1 MTTETIRSRLR
12 GGWATAGSILALLAW
27 AVFAAP
33 AAFAASARHANLVDL
48 MAGAEAIVVGEIRN
62 VSDGFDANGLP
73 YTEVTLRVA
82 DQIKGRKTSDEA
94 DTFTFRQF
102 GLLAPRTMP
111 DGRINMNVTPN
122 GWSEYAVGEEVALF
136 LSEPARLTGLRTTVG
151 LQQGKVSVRNNRIR
165 LAAENAG
172 LFKDV
177 AFAGGVLNGAEAE
190 LVTRGRNRQELDAQ
204 AFVKLVRKAEKEN
217 WIGTGRMKNE
227 G

>member
-1 MTTETIRSRLR
+1 MKTETIRSRLR
-12 GGWATAGSILALLAW
+12 GGWATAGFALVLLACT
-27 AVFAAP
+27 AVAAP
-33 AAFAASARHANLVDL
+33 TAFAASARHANLVDL
-48 MAGAEAIVVGEIRN
+48 MAGAEAIVVGEVRS

-82 DQIKGRKTSDEA
+82 DQIRGRKTSDEA

-151 LQQGKVSVRNNRIR
+151 LQQGKVSVRNNRVR

-172 LFKDV
+172 LFKDM

-190 LVTRGRNRQELDAQ
+190 LVARGRSRQELDAQ
-204 AFVKLVRKAEKEN
+204 AFIELVRKAEKEN
-217 WIGTGRMKNE
+217 WIGTGRMKHE